1 MAETKKKR
9 RKRIK
14 INYGRLAALVII
26 IVLIGTVGFNV
37 RRIISLHAEK
47 ARLMAQREELEQ
59 TRQEKLNELENVN
72 DLDYIEEQARKQL
85 KMIKPGEVLFVIDET
100 VKEVKEN
107 QAQSSD
113 DSGTSES
120 ASALGSGGN
129 AG

>member
-14 INYGRLAALVII
+14 INYGRLAALIVIV
-26 IVLIGTVGFNV
+26 VLIGTVGFNV

-47 ARLMAQREELEQ
+47 DKLMAQREELEQ
-59 TRQEKLNELENVN
+59 IRQEKLNELENVN

-100 VKEVKEN
+100 VKEVKES
-107 QAQSSD
+107 QEEGQSD
-113 DSGTSES
+113 AGT
-120 ASALGSGGN
+120 LGSGEN